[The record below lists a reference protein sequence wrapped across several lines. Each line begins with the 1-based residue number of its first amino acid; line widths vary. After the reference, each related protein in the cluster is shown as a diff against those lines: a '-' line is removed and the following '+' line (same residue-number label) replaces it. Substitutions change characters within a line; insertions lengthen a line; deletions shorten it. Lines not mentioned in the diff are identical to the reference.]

1 MAAQPPFALHPAEAI
16 PGVIDLTTQ
25 EGIKLYQDAT
35 RLFYSDPTDC
45 FNCEA
50 PGLHGFLKEVEGRA
64 SRFGWRD
71 AILEIPNDIN
81 NPLGGMKNL
90 LTHYGELSLEHLHAW
105 ENTYLHGILRA
116 AQDTAHLH
124 LCLMNSLTQAGKDK
138 VRLWSDQFI
147 LNGRESGIL
156 LLKIIIRESHLDTNA
171 TTNSIRTQLS
181 NLDEYITTI
190 GCDII
195 KFNEHVK
202 RLLEQLKARGG
213 ETHDL
218 LTNLFKAYIAVKD
231 TRFVDYINEKLSRYE
246 EGESMEADQ
255 VMTLT
260 ANKYKNM
267 MTQNQWEAPSPH
279 DATIQA
285 LQTKVEKLQRELKR
299 APKPMQQKSKQQH
312 TKNEG
317 QTAKSQRPKW
327 LVNNEK
333 PQPGQLTR
341 TRMWNGNKWYWCA
354 KETGG
359 KCEGRWVRHTPSS
372 CEGKAFRGLKKRG
385 ALKEAPKSERVE
397 KKNKKQVEHD
407 DEKKRKYKRLTAAFA
422 TTYNEA
428 NNSTNS
434 SENDE

>member
-16 PGVIDLTTQ
+16 PGVIDLTTR

-35 RLFYSDPTDC
+35 RSFYSDPTDY

-81 NPLGGMKNL
+81 NPLGGTKNL

-105 ENTYLHGILRA
+105 ENTYLHGISRA

-231 TRFVDYINEKLSRYE
+231 TRFVDYVNEKLSRYE

-255 VMTLT
+255 LMTLT

-267 MTQNQWEAPSPH
+267 MIQNQWEAPSPH

-299 APKPMQQKSKQQH
+299 APKPTQQKSKQQQ

-317 QTAKSQRPKW
+317 QTAKAQRPKW

-333 PQPGQLTR
+333 PQPGQLTQ
-341 TRMWNGNKWYWCA
+341 TRMWNGNKWYWCS

-372 CEGKAFRGLKKRG
+372 CEGKAFRGPKKRG
-385 ALKEAPKSERVE
+385 ALKEAPKAERLE
-397 KKNKKQVEHD
+397 KKTKKQVEHD
-407 DEKKRKYKRLTAAFA
+407 EEKKRKHKRLTAAFA

-434 SENDE
+434 CENDE

>member
-1 MAAQPPFALHPAEAI
+1 MAAQPPFALHPADAI
-16 PGVIDLTTQ
+16 PGVIDLTTR
-25 EGIKLYQDAT
+25 EGIKLYQNAT
-35 RLFYSDPTDC
+35 RCFYTDSADC

-71 AILEIPNDIN
+71 AILEISNDIA
-81 NPLGGMKNL
+81 NPLRGTKNL
-90 LTHYGELSLEHLHAW
+90 LTHYGELTLEHLRAW
-105 ENTYLHGILRA
+105 EGTYLHGMSRA

-171 TTNSIRTQLS
+171 TTNSIRTQPS

-202 RLLEQLKARGG
+202 RLLDLLKARGG

-218 LTNLFKAYIAVKD
+218 LTNLFKAYISVKD
-231 TRFVDYINEKLSRYE
+231 ARFVDYVNEKLSRYE
-246 EGESMEADQ
+246 EGEPMEVDQ
-255 VMTLT
+255 FMKLT

-267 MTQNQWEAPSPH
+267 MIQNQWEAPSPH

-285 LQTKVEKLQRELKR
+285 LWYALPLFLSPLPDILHPHPTF
-299 APKPMQQKSKQQH
+299 
-312 TKNEG
+312 EG
-317 QTAKSQRPKW
+317 NP
-327 LVNNEK
+327 V
-333 PQPGQLTR
+333 
-341 TRMWNGNKWYWCA
+341 
-354 KETGG
+354 
-359 KCEGRWVRHTPSS
+359 
-372 CEGKAFRGLKKRG
+372 
-385 ALKEAPKSERVE
+385 
-397 KKNKKQVEHD
+397 
-407 DEKKRKYKRLTAAFA
+407 
-422 TTYNEA
+422 
-428 NNSTNS
+428 
-434 SENDE
+434 